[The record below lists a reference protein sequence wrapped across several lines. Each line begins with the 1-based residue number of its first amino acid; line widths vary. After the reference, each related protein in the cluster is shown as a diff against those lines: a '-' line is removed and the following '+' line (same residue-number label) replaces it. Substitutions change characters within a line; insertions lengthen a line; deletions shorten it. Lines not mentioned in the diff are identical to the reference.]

1 MKVMPSLRKHH
12 SPSIFSVFLITMTL
26 MVGMVGCGS
35 GQYSLTIY
43 STEGG
48 WAWQPSGEISDLDY
62 GAVVSI
68 EAWAYICHEFVNWT
82 GDVGTI
88 ADVEDGSTTITMH
101 GSYVITANFVPKA
114 VESMEIWDWY
124 DLDAIRDNLCW
135 NYTLMSDLDSTTP
148 GYEELAGPIAN
159 GGSGWEPIGFSDT
172 ELKYPFKGILNGQGY
187 ELHGMFIQR
196 EAADSIELGLFGLSY
211 GVIENIGVV
220 DATVIGNDALCV
232 GVLVGMN
239 EGTVSNSYS
248 TGNVS
253 TDADYGGVGGL
264 VGVNSEGT
272 VMDSYST
279 ACVISSGC
287 IGGLIGANYHGTIN
301 NCYSTGNVSGE
312 HYVGGLV
319 GGNYGTVSNSYCT
332 GSVTGDEFAVTGGL
346 VEINEGTVSNSF
358 WDTQTSGQA
367 TSNGGTGKST
377 AAMQNITTFS
387 GAGWDITEVSLNETN
402 PAYVW
407 NIVDGLTYPFLSWQP

>member
-1 MKVMPSLRKHH
+1 
-12 SPSIFSVFLITMTL
+12 
-26 MVGMVGCGS
+26 
-35 GQYSLTIY
+35 
-43 STEGG
+43 
-48 WAWQPSGEISDLDY
+48 
-62 GAVVSI
+62 
-68 EAWAYICHEFVNWT
+68 
-82 GDVGTI
+82 
-88 ADVEDGSTTITMH
+88 
-101 GSYVITANFVPKA
+101 
-114 VESMEIWDWY
+114 
-124 DLDAIRDNLCW
+124 
-135 NYTLMSDLDSTTP
+135 MSDLDSTTP

-172 ELKYPFKGILNGQGY
+172 EFKYPFKGILNGQGY

-272 VMDSYST
+272 IMDSYST
-279 ACVISSGC
+279 ACVISSTC
-287 IGGLIGANYHGTIN
+287 TGGLVGVNDHGTIN

-312 HYVGGLV
+312 DYVNQDYVGGLL
-319 GGNYGTVSNSYCT
+319 GAN
-332 GSVTGDEFAVTGGL
+332 
-346 VEINEGTVSNSF
+346 NEGTVSNSF
-358 WDTQTSGQA
+358 WDTETNGQA
-367 TSNGGTGKST
+367 TSAGGIGKTT
-377 AAMQNITTFS
+377 AEMQNIATFS

-402 PAYVW
+402 PTYVW
-407 NIVDGLTYPFLSWQP
+407 NIVDGLTYPFLSWQS